1 MVVSEFG
8 LGGRNSLAIMTIPP
22 RWILSFRRWL
32 PALGVALISS
42 YLAVLLKLSSGAY
55 EIGADEG
62 MELAKACLLQ
72 QHPDL
77 IDRCW
82 NDQPWLF
89 SRWIVSVGAD
99 AFGGRLLV
107 GALSLVGL
115 LSMGWIA
122 GRDSMAAGF
131 LAPGLMLLW
140 PKIPEFSLSAMLE
153 WPAWCCGLLAAALLP
168 ERDTVGRRWRV
179 AAACGVFA
187 VAVGLKL
194 TVLILG
200 PALLARWWIGRK
212 GIGAEQVG
220 LASGGLRDA
229 APEMA
234 IGCTAFLLVSLL
246 ILVTGPRHDPSVMWA
261 SHATTRNHPE
271 ALNIGLDLI
280 AIARGAPG
288 IVMAAALGLIQLLL
302 LRAWRSLAV
311 PVTLGV
317 TALVVH
323 LFHHPF
329 WWYYEMHFGIAL
341 SLLGGIG
348 VPAAIRRY
356 RESSPT
362 GTDRRA
368 EGWMLVGSLA
378 LAMIAAVEIPRH
390 YSEIQTIIW
399 SSKIQQNSLVQ
410 TARRYARPT
419 DWAYA
424 ASSELFH
431 HVGVAQPPEI
441 TVVPLKR
448 FWNGSISRNAIL
460 EIVRRYDCGMLL
472 LREDRE
478 LKLPEWKA
486 LLAENFVA
494 VYSDRFQTLFVHRRM
509 NPTRVEPSGDW
520 QRRLGVKID
529 ASP

>member
-1 MVVSEFG
+1 
-8 LGGRNSLAIMTIPP
+8 
-22 RWILSFRRWL
+22 
-32 PALGVALISS
+32 
-42 YLAVLLKLSSGAY
+42 
-55 EIGADEG
+55 
-62 MELAKACLLQ
+62 
-72 QHPDL
+72 
-77 IDRCW
+77 
-82 NDQPWLF
+82 
-89 SRWIVSVGAD
+89 
-99 AFGGRLLV
+99 
-107 GALSLVGL
+107 
-115 LSMGWIA
+115 MG
-122 GRDSMAAGF
+122 
-131 LAPGLMLLW
+131 
-140 PKIPEFSLSAMLE
+140 
-153 WPAWCCGLLAAALLP
+153 
-168 ERDTVGRRWRV
+168 
-179 AAACGVFA
+179 AACGVFA

-212 GIGAEQVG
+212 GIGVEQG
-220 LASGGLRDA
+220 ELASGGLRDA

-234 IGCTAFLLVSLL
+234 IGCTAFLLVSVL
-246 ILVTGPRHDPSVMWA
+246 ILITGPRHDPSVMWA

-271 ALNIGLDLI
+271 ALNIGLDLM

-288 IVMAAALGLIQLLL
+288 IVMAAGLGLIQLLL

-317 TALVVH
+317 TALLVH

-356 RESSPT
+356 RASSPT

-419 DWAYA
+419 DWAYG

-431 HVGVAQPPEI
+431 HVGVAHPPEI
-441 TVVPLKR
+441 TILPLKR
-448 FWNGSISRNAIL
+448 FWNGSISRNAIV

-472 LREDRE
+472 LREDRD
-478 LKLPEWKA
+478 LKFPEWQA
-486 LLAENFVA
+486 LVAESFVA